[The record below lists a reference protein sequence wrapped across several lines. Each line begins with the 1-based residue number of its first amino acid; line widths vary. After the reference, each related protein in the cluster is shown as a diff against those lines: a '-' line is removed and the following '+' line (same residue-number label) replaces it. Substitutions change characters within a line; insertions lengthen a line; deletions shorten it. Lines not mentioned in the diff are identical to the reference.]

1 MDIWIRDWDWVLG
14 LGDWDLGLEL
24 EIVSGDWDLG
34 LGFEI
39 GDEDYNIWIRG
50 LSIWHYDW
58 GLELGIRIGIGEED

>member
-50 LSIWHYDW
+50 LSIWD
-58 GLELGIRIGIGEED
+58 

>member
-1 MDIWIRDWDWVLG
+1 MDIWIRDWDRVLG
-14 LGDWDLGLEL
+14 LGDWDLGLKL

-50 LSIWHYDW
+50 LSIWDYDW